1 MRDSPLGGDAEEF
14 LRRLEDKS
22 QPQNSAPPPHPRMAM
37 TNLNPSPYQPPR
49 HLCHTSSGVNS
60 CDPAPSHLYLTSGAN
75 NCDQAS
81 SYLHQT
87 TRGVNKEQAPGHMYQ
102 TLSGT
107 NSSDQTSG
115 QVYYCCSCPYSATTV
130 RELVTHR
137 QVVHR
142 EGDPNSR
149 FLPPPLLPPQ
159 QLHRPNIPT
168 RVLSQEEREQK
179 IYKCPYCDTQVKGR
193 KAIENHV
200 LNQHI
205 VNEEGPDRL
214 YWCSFCTLKCRSAP
228 GLASHLKRHKYQGD
242 C

>member
-1 MRDSPLGGDAEEF
+1 MRYSPLGGDAEEF

-22 QPQNSAPPPHPRMAM
+22 RPQNSVLLPQPRLAM

-49 HLCHTSSGVNS
+49 QLCQTSSSVNR
-60 CDPAPSHLYLTSGAN
+60 CDPAHSHLYSTSVAN

-81 SYLHQT
+81 SHLQQI
-87 TRGVNKEQAPGHMYQ
+87 TRGANKDQAPRHLYQ
-102 TLSGT
+102 TLSNT
-107 NSSDQTSG
+107 SSSDQTSS
-115 QVYYCCSCPYSATTV
+115 QLYYCCSCPYSAPTL

-137 QVVHR
+137 QVAHR

-149 FLPPPLLPPQ
+149 FLSPPLLPPPQ
-159 QLHRPNIPT
+159 KHRPAMT
-168 RVLSQEEREQK
+168 ARVLSQEEREQK

-193 KAIENHV
+193 QAIENHV